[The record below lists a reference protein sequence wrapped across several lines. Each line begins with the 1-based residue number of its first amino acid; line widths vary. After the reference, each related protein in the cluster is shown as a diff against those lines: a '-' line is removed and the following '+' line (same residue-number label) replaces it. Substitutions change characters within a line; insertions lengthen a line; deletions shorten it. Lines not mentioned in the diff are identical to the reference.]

1 MNHDDQSGT
10 IGPTRVHQV
19 ARLQRRLES
28 TARLVTPL
36 IHSPIIATSSS
47 SSSEQSNYYANAINS
62 LQNQLLTNNY
72 QYKQCNILSNLTGH
86 NLNNNNESNLS
97 IPGMLNQYHVP
108 NPSIPSPSSTSYYYR
123 SLQYKLRNDKQVCLV
138 QHTKPSDQY
147 HNKKTHFRFL
157 LRPSLSSTSTHQL
170 TEKKKKKKQ
179 TFSQYLLTH

>member
-1 MNHDDQSGT
+1 MNHDNQSGI

-72 QYKQCNILSNLTGH
+72 QYKQSNILSNLTGH
-86 NLNNNNESNLS
+86 NLNNDNESNLS
-97 IPGMLNQYHVP
+97 IPGMFNQYHVP
-108 NPSIPSPSSTSYYYR
+108 NPSIPSSSSYYYR
-123 SLQYKLRNDKQVCLV
+123 SLQYKLRNDKQVCFV
-138 QHTKPSDQY
+138 QTHKTLRSIPQQKDSFSFPS
-147 HNKKTHFRFL
+147 
-157 LRPSLSSTSTHQL
+157 
-170 TEKKKKKKQ
+170 
-179 TFSQYLLTH
+179 